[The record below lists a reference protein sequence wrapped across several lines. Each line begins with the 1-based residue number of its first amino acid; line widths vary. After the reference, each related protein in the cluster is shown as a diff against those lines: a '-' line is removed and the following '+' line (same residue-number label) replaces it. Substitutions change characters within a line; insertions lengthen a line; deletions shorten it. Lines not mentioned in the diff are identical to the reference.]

1 MLSLIDLVAAKE
13 DQKSQGKLKRRV
25 SQTFHNLNLVKWSH
39 VMIPGSTA
47 NHRRLNRP
55 RSKIKSNSVSLQL

>member
-25 SQTFHNLNLVKWSH
+25 SQIFLTLILCNGVTS
-39 VMIPGSTA
+39 
-47 NHRRLNRP
+47 
-55 RSKIKSNSVSLQL
+55 